1 MEQKIL
7 SGSEVV
13 SLFTALSPNE
23 KAEIVCKTLISS
35 VFIHD
40 GHLYVLQ
47 KTGIYQIQP
56 LTKNKICLFVSQ
68 LVTKSYNK
76 IDEASK
82 RILEDRFE
90 SRKKF
95 MAFITRKCSNEEISS
110 YEPQIHEYLTRNDV
124 RPDSNEWELHFRN
137 GYLDLRTH
145 TFKQRDPSTNIVTYC
160 IDRDYVQSTQEQRQ
174 EVMKHISMI
183 YPKEDF
189 KYIVYCIGKCLI
201 GNPSLDQDS
210 LFLMG
215 DASSGKSFIMCLT
228 QSALGGEQGYVI
240 QLQSN
245 TFEANNPKRDKILN
259 SFAENKHTL
268 ICWVNEFSNRKIA
281 SDDFKNFCDGTVITT
296 RLYKDGSL
304 YIKLKCKLI
313 ATTNLMPN
321 MTIDTGLIRRFLA
334 YHHDSKF
341 TQKVSEVDPAKRI
354 FLKDPE
360 LMTKL
365 ARAKLLD
372 AWVDILAA
380 ACKDI
385 NDGNIPKITK
395 NFSNTTETVVETNDI
410 IQDFI
415 DAKLKKTDKDEDR
428 IGKNDMKRLFDEMY
442 PGKHLSIQQL
452 ISSFK
457 EKKIHYKCQYRY
469 ENVKGCFIGV
479 KLKTDED
486 THDIVET
493 VPKITFIEPEEPNSD
508 TNDKY
513 KEQLTEKDKEIS
525 YLKQTNDQYI
535 KIIEQLREDIKLLKS
550 KKNKKILVKAKPKPK
565 PQDVTETETVKYPE
579 VDDIIAPMDED
590 IIQKDEEEELDD
602 RDHFSV
608 LDELYPL
615 ETACHNH

>member
-1 MEQKIL
+1 
-7 SGSEVV
+7 
-13 SLFTALSPNE
+13 
-23 KAEIVCKTLISS
+23 
-35 VFIHD
+35 
-40 GHLYVLQ
+40 
-47 KTGIYQIQP
+47 
-56 LTKNKICLFVSQ
+56 
-68 LVTKSYNK
+68 
-76 IDEASK
+76 
-82 RILEDRFE
+82 
-90 SRKKF
+90 
-95 MAFITRKCSNEEISS
+95 
-110 YEPQIHEYLTRNDV
+110 
-124 RPDSNEWELHFRN
+124 
-137 GYLDLRTH
+137 
-145 TFKQRDPSTNIVTYC
+145 
-160 IDRDYVQSTQEQRQ
+160 
-174 EVMKHISMI
+174 
-183 YPKEDF
+183 
-189 KYIVYCIGKCLI
+189 
-201 GNPSLDQDS
+201 
-210 LFLMG
+210 
-215 DASSGKSFIMCLT
+215 
-228 QSALGGEQGYVI
+228 
-240 QLQSN
+240 
-245 TFEANNPKRDKILN
+245 
-259 SFAENKHTL
+259 
-268 ICWVNEFSNRKIA
+268 
-281 SDDFKNFCDGTVITT
+281 
-296 RLYKDGSL
+296 
-304 YIKLKCKLI
+304 
-313 ATTNLMPN
+313 
-321 MTIDTGLIRRFLA
+321 
-334 YHHDSKF
+334 
-341 TQKVSEVDPAKRI
+341 
-354 FLKDPE
+354 
-360 LMTKL
+360 
-365 ARAKLLD
+365 LD

-602 RDHFSV
+602 QDHFSV